1 MRFFDSY
8 IGMFIA
14 QSVLHS
20 FMTLVI
26 IEIAFYSWEIR
37 DHLAKFRYRLLVLI
51 LPIFVFPVY
60 QLINPD
66 RGSMYF
72 RENTA
77 IFNFNGWLAI
87 KLWDI
92 IPVYSLFLALLSGTM
107 LIFFLQEIF
116 PIVREKIPK
125 PNYKSFMT
133 PDRDINSIVDNLCK
147 RLKIAK
153 PSVQIVDDP
162 YPMLF
167 ATGIK
172 NHTIILSNGLL
183 DKLTDDE
190 LESALAH
197 EIAHIRKG
205 SNIKTQIIYIL
216 RMLMFYNPVSLI
228 EFRRLVQDDEFICDA
243 ITVSLTKKPEAL
255 ISAINAFYSHPKED
269 EGSKISVMKDTIES
283 HSHNLLLKERI
294 SKIQEKGIADT
305 PGFGWVKFILTT
317 VIILKINYMVV

>member
-37 DHLAKFRYRLLVLI
+37 DPSGKVQIQASGINPSNL
-51 LPIFVFPVY
+51 FVFPVY

-66 RGSMYF
+66 RGPMYF

-77 IFNFNGWLAI
+77 IFNLNGWLAI

-92 IPVYSLFLALLSGTM
+92 IPVYSLFLALLSVTM

-116 PIVREKIPK
+116 PIVREKLPK
-125 PNYKSFMT
+125 PGYVSYVV
-133 PDRDINSIVDNLCK
+133 PHRDIIGMLEGLCKKLGTSKPAVRIVDE
-147 RLKIAK
+147 
-153 PSVQIVDDP
+153 P

-167 ATGIK
+167 TTGIK
-172 NHTIILSNGLL
+172 NHVIILSKALL
-183 DKLTDDE
+183 DKFTDDQM
-190 LESALAH
+190 ESALAH
-197 EIAHIRKG
+197 ELVHIIRG
-205 SNIKTQIIYIL
+205 SSIKTQIIYIL

-228 EFRRLVQDDEFICDA
+228 EFRRLVQDDEFICDD
-243 ITVSLTKKPEAL
+243 ITVSLTKKPEAPH
-255 ISAINAFYSHPKED
+255 ICN
-269 EGSKISVMKDTIES
+269 
-283 HSHNLLLKERI
+283 
-294 SKIQEKGIADT
+294 
-305 PGFGWVKFILTT
+305 
-317 VIILKINYMVV
+317 

>member
-1 MRFFDSY
+1 MKFFDSY

-72 RENTA
+72 RENSA
-77 IFNFNGWLAI
+77 IFNLNGWLAI

-116 PIVREKIPK
+116 PIIREKLPK
-125 PNYKSFMT
+125 PGCVSYVI
-133 PDRDINSIVDNLCK
+133 PQRDIDGMIEGLCK
-147 RLKIAK
+147 KLGTAK
-153 PSVQIVDDP
+153 PALRVVDEP

-167 ATGIK
+167 TTGIK
-172 NHTIILSNGLL
+172 NHVIILSKALL
-183 DKLTDDE
+183 DKFTDDQM
-190 LESALAH
+190 ESALAH
-197 EIAHIRKG
+197 EIVHIIRG
-205 SNIKTQIIYIL
+205 SSIKTQIIYLL

-228 EFRRLVQDDEFICDA
+228 EFRRLVQDDEFICDD
-243 ITVSLTKKPEAL
+243 ITVSITKKPEAL
-255 ISAINAFYSHPKED
+255 IAAINAFYSHQKED
-269 EGSKISVMKDTIES
+269 EGPKISVVKDTIEI

-294 SKIQEKGIADT
+294 VKIQEKGIEDAS
-305 PGFGWVKFILTT
+305 GFGWVKFILT
-317 VIILKINYMVV
+317 VIIILKINYMVV